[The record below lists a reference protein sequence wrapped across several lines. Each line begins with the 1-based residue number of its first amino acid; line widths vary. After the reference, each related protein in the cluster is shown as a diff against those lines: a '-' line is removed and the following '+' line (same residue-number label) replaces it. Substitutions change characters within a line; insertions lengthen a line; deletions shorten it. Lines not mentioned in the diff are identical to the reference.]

1 MRHLQRDC
9 SCFRTFVAS
18 FPSGAVERLVE
29 CVGCEDTEGAR
40 DPAGKRC
47 LHDASGRLRSDVLEV
62 RRFPANDTTEGDD
75 RVVPLLLSE
84 CFDHE
89 GKFETAR
96 TRHDRHALLRDTVAT
111 KLAERALEQSR
122 GHKVIPSRNSDSN
135 ARCRITAS
143 FDEGHGC
150 SAMGNVLQ
158 SYALASQDAEGVHD
172 ICVLRTQSAAGA
184 MATFP
189 PYDDELNFPALE
201 ERILEFWDASGAF
214 ERTLAQRLEEGAP
227 WFSFYEGPP
236 TANGA
241 PGIHHMM
248 ARTVKDAICRY
259 KTMRGYYVR
268 RQAGW
273 DTHGLP
279 VEIAASK
286 ELGLLTRNDILG
298 YGIDRFN
305 RYCRELVER
314 HITMEGGWRYLT
326 RRMGFWVDLDAAYMT
341 CSNEYIESVWWSL
354 KQLFDRG
361 LIVQGFKVVPQSPT
375 IETPL
380 SSHELSLGYRTVRD
394 PSVYLIVRVVKPS
407 HPALE
412 GAALLV
418 WTTTPWT
425 LFGNV
430 ALAVH
435 PELNYAVVT
444 VRSTKKTEH
453 TARFVLLA
461 SRIEAV
467 FDRSWEVTVE
477 TTLPGIALVGT
488 RYEQIFDDIAL
499 DLDAYPNAL
508 SVLPGEFVTTEE
520 GTGIVHLAPA
530 FGQDDFE
537 MMQRF
542 NLPMPVPV
550 TPNGHFTDAVRQF
563 AGRAIKTFTYPDG
576 SIEEGADRDI
586 VAALK
591 ARGKVLKATF
601 DYEHTYPHCWRT
613 GNPIM
618 YYARQSWFIRSPEYR
633 DRMIELNR
641 TIRWQPPEIGSGR
654 FGNWLE
660 EVKDWALSRDRFW
673 GTPLPIWVSD
683 DGDAFAI
690 GSIAELLEGFI
701 EQPGG
706 GRVPAAAVAS
716 ELDLHRPFVDRIVF
730 ERNGRI
736 YRRVQD
742 VIDVWYDS
750 GAMPFAQFH
759 YPFDNRELFERSFPA
774 DFIAEGIDQTRGWFY
789 TLHNLATA
797 LFDQPAFRS
806 VVVNELVLDSAGQKM
821 SKSRGNT
828 VDPFAMMQRYG
839 ADAVRWYMVASNP
852 PWKPLRFNESD
863 IASTVLADFFRAL
876 TNTYSFFALYANV
889 DGFSGTEP
897 VVPVADRPEID
908 RWVLSAL
915 HTLRTRYCEEMDRY
929 DITRAA
935 RLVQDF
941 VRRDVSNW
949 YVRRN
954 RRRFWKGERDADKRA
969 AYQTLYEVV
978 RTVSMLIAPIAPFLA
993 EDLYQRLR
1001 RESDPLSVHMERV
1014 EPGDPSLW
1022 DETLE
1027 RRMALAQQ
1035 IVYLVRSLR
1044 ERARIRTR
1052 QPLRRI
1058 LIPPLSSEQRRDIEH
1073 VAPLIAEEVNVKS
1086 IEFLDDEAAIVR
1098 RTAKPNFR
1106 TLGKRFGKDV
1116 QRVAAAI
1123 RTLSPAEIRTLL
1135 AECHLALELDNVS
1148 ATVTLEDVEI
1158 VSEDI
1163 EGWLVASEGSVTVA
1177 LDTEI
1182 TPELRA
1188 EGIAREVVNRIQNL
1202 RKMSGL
1208 HVTDRIRL
1216 AIEAP
1221 DQIRSSL
1228 EQMRQY
1234 VMDETLAVELELG
1247 STTDSRSDATTVEID
1262 GTIVRIHLE
1271 PVR

>member
-1 MRHLQRDC
+1 
-9 SCFRTFVAS
+9 
-18 FPSGAVERLVE
+18 
-29 CVGCEDTEGAR
+29 
-40 DPAGKRC
+40 
-47 LHDASGRLRSDVLEV
+47 
-62 RRFPANDTTEGDD
+62 
-75 RVVPLLLSE
+75 
-84 CFDHE
+84 
-89 GKFETAR
+89 
-96 TRHDRHALLRDTVAT
+96 
-111 KLAERALEQSR
+111 
-122 GHKVIPSRNSDSN
+122 
-135 ARCRITAS
+135 
-143 FDEGHGC
+143 
-150 SAMGNVLQ
+150 
-158 SYALASQDAEGVHD
+158 
-172 ICVLRTQSAAGA
+172 
-184 MATFP
+184 MAIFP
-189 PYDDELNFPALE
+189 PYDDELDFPALE
-201 ERILEFWDASGAF
+201 ERVLELWDTTAAF
-214 ERTLAQRLEEGAP
+214 ERSLAQRLEEGAP
-227 WFSFYEGPP
+227 WFTFYEGPP

-248 ARTVKDAICRY
+248 ARTVKDVICRY

-286 ELGLLTRNDILG
+286 ELGLLTRNDIIA

-305 RYCRELVER
+305 RYCRQLVER

-326 RRMGFWVDLDAAYMT
+326 RRMGYWVDLEQAYMT

-394 PSVYLIVRVVKPS
+394 PSVYVIVRIVEPS
-407 HPALE
+407 HPALD
-412 GAALLV
+412 GASLLV

-435 PELNYAVVT
+435 SNLEYAVVT
-444 VRSTKKTEH
+444 AHSTQQPERI
-453 TARFVLLA
+453 ARFVLLA
-461 SRIEAV
+461 SRIDAV
-467 FDRSWEVTVE
+467 FDRQWDVTIE
-477 TTLPGIALVGT
+477 TTLHGSALVGT
-488 RYEQIFDDIAL
+488 RYEQIFDNIEL
-499 DLDAYPNAL
+499 DLAAHPNVL
-508 SVLPGEFVTTEE
+508 RVLPGEFVTTEE

-542 NLPMPVPV
+542 HLPMPVPV
-550 TPNGHFTDAVRQF
+550 TPNGHFTEAVRQF

-576 SIEEGADRDI
+576 SVEEGADRDI

-591 ARGKVLKATF
+591 AAGKLLKASF

-633 DRMIELNR
+633 QRMIELNR
-641 TIRWQPPEIGSGR
+641 IIRWQPPEIGSGR

-683 DGDAFAI
+683 DGDAFAV
-690 GSIAELLEGFI
+690 GSIAELMEGFI

-706 GRVPAAAVAS
+706 GRVPVSAVTA

-730 ERNGRI
+730 ERNGKL
-736 YRRVQD
+736 YRRVPD

-759 YPFDNRELFERSFPA
+759 YPFENQELFARSFPA

-828 VDPFAMMQRYG
+828 VDPVAMMQRYG

-852 PWKPLRFNESD
+852 PWKPLRFNEND
-863 IASTVLADFFRAL
+863 IASTVLADVFRAL
-876 TNTYSFFALYANV
+876 TNTYAFFALYANI
-889 DGFSGTEP
+889 DGFTASEP
-897 VVPVADRPEID
+897 AVPIAERPEID
-908 RWVLSAL
+908 RWILSAL

-941 VRRDVSNW
+941 IRRDVSNW

-954 RRRFWKGERDADKRA
+954 RRRFWKGERDDDKRA
-969 AYQTLYEVV
+969 AYQTLYEVL
-978 RTVSMLIAPIAPFLA
+978 RTVSILIAPIAPFLA
-993 EDLYQRLR
+993 EDLYQRIR
-1001 RESDPLSVHMERV
+1001 RESDPISVHMERI

-1022 DETLE
+1022 DGVLE

-1035 IVYLVRSLR
+1035 IVYLARSLR
-1044 ERARIRTR
+1044 EKARIRTR

-1058 LIPPLSSEQRRDIEH
+1058 LIPPVTTEQRLDIEH
-1073 VAPLIAEEVNVKS
+1073 VAPLIAEEINVKA
-1086 IEFLDDEAAIVR
+1086 IEFLDDDAAIVR
-1098 RTAKPNFR
+1098 RTAKPNYR

-1116 QRVAAAI
+1116 QHIASAI
-1123 RTLSPAEIRTLL
+1123 RNLSPAQIRHLL
-1135 AECHLALELDNVS
+1135 ANGELVLELDTFTAS
-1148 ATVTLEDVEI
+1148 ITLEDVEI

-1163 EGWLVASEGSVTVA
+1163 EGWLVASEGNITVA
-1177 LDTEI
+1177 LDTDI

-1188 EGIAREVVNRIQNL
+1188 EGVAREVVNRIQHL
-1202 RKMSGL
+1202 RKANGL

-1216 AIEAP
+1216 AIAAP
-1221 DQIRSSL
+1221 EDIRTSL
-1228 EQMRQY
+1228 ERMREY
-1234 VMDETLAVELELG
+1234 VMEETLAVELQLSPALE
-1247 STTDSRSDATTVEID
+1247 STGDRPSDDTSVEID
-1262 GTIVRIHLE
+1262 GTIVHIHLT
-1271 PVR
+1271 PAV

>member
-1 MRHLQRDC
+1 M
-9 SCFRTFVAS
+9 
-18 FPSGAVERLVE
+18 
-29 CVGCEDTEGAR
+29 
-40 DPAGKRC
+40 
-47 LHDASGRLRSDVLEV
+47 
-62 RRFPANDTTEGDD
+62 
-75 RVVPLLLSE
+75 
-84 CFDHE
+84 
-89 GKFETAR
+89 
-96 TRHDRHALLRDTVAT
+96 
-111 KLAERALEQSR
+111 
-122 GHKVIPSRNSDSN
+122 
-135 ARCRITAS
+135 
-143 FDEGHGC
+143 
-150 SAMGNVLQ
+150 
-158 SYALASQDAEGVHD
+158 
-172 ICVLRTQSAAGA
+172 
-184 MATFP
+184 FP
-189 PYDDELNFPALE
+189 PYDDSISFPQLE
-201 ERILEFWDASGAF
+201 ERILEFWDTSGAF
-214 ERTLAQRLEEGAP
+214 ERSLRQRLDEGAP
-227 WFSFYEGPP
+227 WFNFYEGPP
-236 TANGA
+236 TANGT

-248 ARTVKDAICRY
+248 ARTVKDTICRY

-286 ELGLLTRNDILG
+286 ELGLLTRDAIIA

-305 RYCRELVER
+305 QYCRQLVER
-314 HITMEGGWRYLT
+314 HIAMEGGWRYLT

-361 LIVQGFKVVPQSPT
+361 LIVKGFKVVPQSPT

-394 PSVYLIVRVVKPS
+394 PNVYLKVRVVEAS

-412 GAALLV
+412 GAFLLV

-425 LFGNV
+425 LFANV

-435 PELNYAVVT
+435 PAIEYVV
-444 VRSTKKTEH
+444 VA
-453 TARFVLLA
+453 ARPKNNADAPAERYVIAA
-461 SRIEAV
+461 SRLEVLAKE
-467 FDRSWEVTVE
+467 WE
-477 TTLPGIALVGT
+477 IAEIARLSGAELVGT
-488 RYEQIFDDIAL
+488 RYEQIFDDVRL
-499 DLDAYPNAL
+499 DLNQHPNAL
-508 SVLPGEFVTTEE
+508 RVLPGEFVTTDE

-542 NLPMPVPV
+542 DLPMPVPV
-550 TPNGHFTDAVRQF
+550 TPNGHFTDEIRRF

-576 SIEEGADRDI
+576 SVEEGADRDI

-591 ARGKVLKATF
+591 AAGKVLKATF
-601 DYEHTYPHCWRT
+601 DYEHSYPHCWRT

-618 YYARQSWFIRSPEYR
+618 YYARESWFIRSTEYR

-641 TIRWQPPEIGSGR
+641 GIHWQPPEIGAGR

-673 GTPLPIWVSD
+673 GTPLPIWTSD
-683 DGDAFAI
+683 DGDAFAV
-690 GSIAELLEGFI
+690 GSIAELMEGFI

-706 GRVPAAAVAS
+706 GRVPVAAVADQ
-716 ELDLHRPFVDRIVF
+716 LDLHRPFVDRIVF
-730 ERNGRI
+730 ERNGKI
-736 YRRVQD
+736 YRRVPD

-759 YPFDNRELFERSFPA
+759 YPFENRELFERSFPA

-789 TLHNLATA
+789 TLHNIATA
-797 LFDQPAFRS
+797 LFDKPAFRS

-828 VDPFAMMQRYG
+828 VDPFAMMERYG
-839 ADAVRWYMVASNP
+839 ADAVRWYMVASTP

-863 IASTVLADFFRAL
+863 IAATVLADFFRAL
-876 TNTYSFFALYANV
+876 TNTYAFFALYANV
-889 DGFSGTEP
+889 DGFSPEQPP
-897 VVPVADRPEID
+897 VPIAERPEID
-908 RWVLSAL
+908 RWILSAL
-915 HTLRTRYCEEMDRY
+915 HTLRTAYCREMDRY

-941 VRRDVSNW
+941 VWRDVSNW

-954 RRRFWKGERDADKRA
+954 RRRFWKGEHDRDKRA
-969 AYQTLYEVV
+969 AYQTLYEVL

-993 EDLYQRLR
+993 EDLYQRVR
-1001 RESDPLSVHMERV
+1001 RDSDPISVHMERI
-1014 EPGDPSLW
+1014 EPGDPAMH

-1027 RRMALAQQ
+1027 RRMELAQR
-1035 IVYLVRSLR
+1035 IVYLARSLR
-1044 ERARIRTR
+1044 EKARIRTR

-1058 LIPPLSSEQRRDIEH
+1058 MIPPVSIEQRRDIEH
-1073 VAPLIAEEVNVKS
+1073 VADLVCEEINVKA
-1086 IEFLDDEAAIVR
+1086 IEFLDDDSTVVR

-1123 RTLSPAEIRTLL
+1123 RALPSEQIRTLQ
-1135 AECHLALELDNVS
+1135 AQGELVLSLGDLT
-1148 ATVTLEDVEI
+1148 ATITLDDVEI
-1158 VSEDI
+1158 STEDI
-1163 EGWLVASEGSVTVA
+1163 EGWLVASEGNVTVA

-1188 EGIAREVVNRIQNL
+1188 EGIARELVNRIQNL
-1202 RKMSGL
+1202 RKSSGFE
-1208 HVTDRIRL
+1208 VTDRIRL
-1216 AIEAP
+1216 RIEAP
-1221 DQIRSSL
+1221 DQIAESIERL
-1228 EQMRQY
+1228 RHY
-1234 VMDETLAVELELG
+1234 VMDETLAVELTLEPLG
-1247 STTDSRSDATTVEID
+1247 EQATTVELD
-1262 GTIVRIHLE
+1262 GTHVRIAVE
-1271 PVR
+1271 RASR

>member
-1 MRHLQRDC
+1 M
-9 SCFRTFVAS
+9 
-18 FPSGAVERLVE
+18 E
-29 CVGCEDTEGAR
+29 
-40 DPAGKRC
+40 
-47 LHDASGRLRSDVLEV
+47 
-62 RRFPANDTTEGDD
+62 
-75 RVVPLLLSE
+75 
-84 CFDHE
+84 
-89 GKFETAR
+89 
-96 TRHDRHALLRDTVAT
+96 
-111 KLAERALEQSR
+111 
-122 GHKVIPSRNSDSN
+122 I
-135 ARCRITAS
+135 
-143 FDEGHGC
+143 
-150 SAMGNVLQ
+150 VLQ
-158 SYALASQDAEGVHD
+158 SYAAVRQDAESVPD
-172 ICVLRTQSAAGA
+172 ICALQTQDAAGT

-214 ERTLAQRLEEGAP
+214 ERSLAQRLEEGAP

-286 ELGLLTRNDILG
+286 ELGLLTRNDIIA

-326 RRMGFWVDLDAAYMT
+326 RRMGFWVDLDTAYMT

-394 PSVYLIVRVVKPS
+394 PSVYLIVRVVQPS

-435 PELNYAVVT
+435 PELEYAVVT
-444 VRSTKKTEH
+444 ARSTKDPERS
-453 TARFVLLA
+453 ARFVLLA

-467 FDRSWEVTVE
+467 FDRQWEVNVE
-477 TTLPGIALVGT
+477 TTLPGVALVGT

-499 DLDAYPNAL
+499 DLDAHPNAL

-542 NLPMPVPV
+542 NLPMPIPV
-550 TPNGHFTDAVRQF
+550 TPNGHFTEAVRQF

-576 SIEEGADRDI
+576 SVEEGADRDI

-706 GRVPAAAVAS
+706 GRVPAAAVAE
-716 ELDLHRPFVDRIVF
+716 ELDLHRPFVDRILF
-730 ERNGRI
+730 ERNGKI
-736 YRRVQD
+736 YRRVPD

-759 YPFDNRELFERSFPA
+759 YPFENRELFERSFPA

-876 TNTYSFFALYANV
+876 TNTYAFFALYANV
-889 DGFSGTEP
+889 DGFTGTEP
-897 VVPVADRPEID
+897 LVPVAERPEID

-915 HTLRTRYCEEMDRY
+915 HSLRTRYCEEMDQY

-935 RLVQDF
+935 RLVQEF

-954 RRRFWKGERDADKRA
+954 RRRFWKGERDEDKRA
-969 AYQTLYEVV
+969 AYQTLYEVL
-978 RTVSMLIAPIAPFLA
+978 RTVSVLIAPIAPFLA

-1001 RESDPLSVHMERV
+1001 RDSDPLSVHMERI

-1044 ERARIRTR
+1044 EKARIRTR

-1058 LIPPLSSEQRRDIEH
+1058 LLAPVSNEQRRDIEH
-1073 VAPLIAEEVNVKS
+1073 VAPLIAEEVNVKA
-1086 IEFLDDEAAIVR
+1086 IEFLDDETAVVR

-1106 TLGKRFGKDV
+1106 TLGKRYGKDV

-1123 RTLSPAEIRTLL
+1123 RALSPQQIRQLL
-1135 AECHLALELDNVS
+1135 EQGELTLELGDLHAS
-1148 ATVTLEDVEI
+1148 ITLEDVEI
-1158 VSEDI
+1158 ISQDI
-1163 EGWLVASEGSVTVA
+1163 EGLLVASEGSVTVA

-1182 TPELRA
+1182 TPELHA

-1202 RKMSGL
+1202 RKTSGL

-1221 DQIRSSL
+1221 DPIRASL
-1228 EQMRQY
+1228 EQMRHY
-1234 VMDETLAVELELG
+1234 VADETLAVELELIPD
-1247 STTDSRSDATTVEID
+1247 STPIGDAHAVEID
-1262 GTIVRIHLE
+1262 GTTLRIRLE
-1271 PVR
+1271 PVPSGS